1 MRSQNTE
8 LQIINKLQWST
19 DSMHLKFEFYVFM
32 NQWMQQKILP
42 IDKRLQ
48 RRMNDKLL
56 MRMNMRSSLW
66 PQMNFL
72 FLIKYFYMHI
82 QIEMISL
89 VSIKKGSRL
98 KISGK
103 SITNTYTI
111 NHLNDIQIWLK
122 SIVFDVGCRAKF
134 HFIWHI
140 MWFHVAKNT

>member
-1 MRSQNTE
+1 
-8 LQIINKLQWST
+8 
-19 DSMHLKFEFYVFM
+19 MHLKFEFYVFM

-82 QIEMISL
+82 QIKMISL
-89 VSIKKGSRL
+89 VSIKKR
-98 KISGK
+98 
-103 SITNTYTI
+103 
-111 NHLNDIQIWLK
+111 
-122 SIVFDVGCRAKF
+122 
-134 HFIWHI
+134 
-140 MWFHVAKNT
+140 